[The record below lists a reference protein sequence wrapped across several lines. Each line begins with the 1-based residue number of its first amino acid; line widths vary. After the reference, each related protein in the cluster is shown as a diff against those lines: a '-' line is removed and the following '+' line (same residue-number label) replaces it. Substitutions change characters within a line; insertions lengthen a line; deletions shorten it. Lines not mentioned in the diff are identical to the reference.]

1 MSFVETEVEIE
12 TALQAHNTE
21 KLVTRFCLLMM
32 YFHFNL
38 CKKEGCSTWKF
49 LDTYINFLLWGK
61 FSWEERI
68 SSFLDRCRKNHKQ
81 FYFLFS
87 LFCSLTKS
95 GVEKVNLNDKLKAL
109 LIVQYGKH
117 I

>member
-38 CKKEGCSTWKF
+38 CKKEGCSTSKIF
-49 LDTYINFLLWGK
+49 RYLY
-61 FSWEERI
+61 
-68 SSFLDRCRKNHKQ
+68 Q
-81 FYFLFS
+81 FFVV
-87 LFCSLTKS
+87 
-95 GVEKVNLNDKLKAL
+95 G
-109 LIVQYGKH
+109 
-117 I
+117 

>member
-38 CKKEGCSTWKF
+38 CKKEGCST
-49 LDTYINFLLWGK
+49 
-61 FSWEERI
+61 
-68 SSFLDRCRKNHKQ
+68 
-81 FYFLFS
+81 
-87 LFCSLTKS
+87 
-95 GVEKVNLNDKLKAL
+95 
-109 LIVQYGKH
+109 
-117 I
+117 